1 MLEFEKKSDRQ
12 KGCGV
17 LSKQV
22 LDVRTDREV
31 VVERFTLET
40 FSFENKREKERS
52 GPK

>member
-40 FSFENKREKERS
+40 FSF
-52 GPK
+52 